1 MTSPTADTTITYCA
15 NHPDREA
22 TLRCNR
28 CDKPI
33 CLKCAV
39 KVATGYRCRECVS
52 QQQQIFETAFWY
64 DHVLAFI
71 VAFVLSAIAGAFVSI
86 LSYFVIFIAPVVGGV
101 LGRIVLVAT
110 RKRRSKYLPWIA
122 AIGAGLGG
130 IAICIVPV
138 FAVLISVLLDGSRGG
153 LGNAILPM
161 FFSGIWPLVYSG
173 LCATTVWY
181 SLKGIRIN

>member
-1 MTSPTADTTITYCA
+1 MTVEPVVYCA

-52 QQQQIFETAFWY
+52 QQQHIFETAFWY
-64 DHVLAFI
+64 DYVSSFA
-71 VAFVLSAIAGAFVSI
+71 VVFVLSAIAGAFVS
-86 LSYFVIFIAPVVGGV
+86 V
-101 LGRIVLVAT
+101 LGFFVLFVAPLVGSLLARVVLMVT
-110 RKRRSKYLPWIA
+110 RKRRSKYLPWA
-122 AIGAGLGG
+122 AAVAAGLGG
-130 IAICIVPV
+130 IGICSLSLFGP
-138 FAVLISVLLDGSRGG
+138 LISILLDGSMGG
-153 LGNAILPM
+153 LGNVALPM
-161 FFSGIWPLVYSG
+161 LIRGIWPLVYAG
-173 LCATTVWY
+173 ICATTVWY